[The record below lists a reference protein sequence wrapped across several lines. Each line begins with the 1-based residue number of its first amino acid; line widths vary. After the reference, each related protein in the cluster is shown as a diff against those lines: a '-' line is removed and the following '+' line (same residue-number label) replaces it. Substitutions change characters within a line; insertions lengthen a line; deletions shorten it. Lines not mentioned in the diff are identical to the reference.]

1 MSKNEQET
9 KQQRTHGIYSWLK
22 SGRIN
27 PSVRGY
33 KKLQR
38 YLEDVEANLINCLGG
53 PDKVTAG
60 QEILVKGT
68 IEAYG
73 VILLASIYCKKEGIL
88 RPDMFEKGVIEL
100 QPVLGK
106 QLLSFLNTV
115 RLNLIC
121 LNLTEGKVEDI
132 VDLQTYVSENYG
144 KKEKDHEPKAD

>member
-1 MSKNEQET
+1 MNEKEQET
-9 KQQRTHGIYSWLK
+9 KQPRSKHGIYFWLK

-27 PSVRGY
+27 PSVRGH

-38 YLEDVEANLINCLGG
+38 YLEDVEADLINCLGG
-53 PDKVTAG
+53 PEKVSAG
-60 QEILVKGT
+60 QEILIKGT

-73 VILLASIYCKKEGIL
+73 VILLASMYCKKEGIL

-115 RLNLIC
+115 RLNLIS
-121 LNLTEGKVEDI
+121 LNLNQGKVEE
-132 VDLQTYVSENYG
+132 VLDLQRYLKENYG
-144 KKEKDHEPKAD
+144 GDKDDGEKTD